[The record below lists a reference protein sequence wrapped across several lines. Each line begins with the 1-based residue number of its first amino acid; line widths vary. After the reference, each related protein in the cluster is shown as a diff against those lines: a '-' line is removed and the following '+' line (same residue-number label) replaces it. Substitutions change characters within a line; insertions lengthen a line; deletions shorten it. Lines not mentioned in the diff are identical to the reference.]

1 MAKRSGSTPGGGDAK
16 TAFASKRVAVEGRK
30 VRFMYREDPRRPGD
44 SGWKFFSGE
53 EPQEYVDDSD
63 NVGEYPLETIT
74 RIDPSVAPLLDTPA
88 PCAFERDSD
97 EAAFIESDFDRWLE
111 E

>member
-1 MAKRSGSTPGGGDAK
+1 MSKSSDGV
-16 TAFASKRVAVEGRK
+16 TAFASKRVAEDGCK
-30 VRFMYREDPRRPGD
+30 VHFMYREDPRRPGD
-44 SGWKFFSGE
+44 SGWKFFSGDE
-53 EPQEYVDDSD
+53 SQEYVDDPD

-74 RIDPSVAPLLDTPA
+74 RIDPSVASLLDTPA

-97 EAAFIESDFDRWLE
+97 DAAFIESDFDLWLE